1 MRGLDPIHS
10 DVRVFLHFTVH
21 INDRKTENVRIP
33 TLTSRFTEERGAL

>member
-21 INDRKTENVRIP
+21 SKDRKTEDVRIP
-33 TLTSRFTEERGAL
+33 TPTSRCTEERGAL